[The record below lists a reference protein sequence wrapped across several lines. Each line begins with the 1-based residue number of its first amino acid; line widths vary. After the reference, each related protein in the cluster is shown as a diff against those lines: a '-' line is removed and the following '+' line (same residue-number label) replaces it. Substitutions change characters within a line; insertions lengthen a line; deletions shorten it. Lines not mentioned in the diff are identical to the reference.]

1 MRTTIR
7 RILFNI
13 ALFIANEESYV
24 SEHVL
29 LDGKK
34 WRRRNRILN
43 ICGIP
48 FQKITWTEIV

>member
-1 MRTTIR
+1 MKTTIR

-13 ALFIANEESYV
+13 ALFIANEENYV
-24 SEHVL
+24 SEYVL
-29 LDGKK
+29 FDGTK
-34 WRRRNRILN
+34 WRRRNRIIN